1 MLERSQSIIDLIQ
14 KLPGF
19 SQPLQAKLKPTVFH
33 ADLCV
38 NSAQYSVKLSQRE
51 IELGGHGF
59 QLAFGL
65 PKNASI
71 ICEQEKRVVIRLLSL
86 FLLYLLGCC
95 AIVLKDTTITQKRKN
110 RLGVRGGA
118 KRVVMHS

>member
-1 MLERSQSIIDLIQ
+1 M
-14 KLPGF
+14 
-19 SQPLQAKLKPTVFH
+19 
-33 ADLCV
+33 
-38 NSAQYSVKLSQRE
+38 
-51 IELGGHGF
+51 
-59 QLAFGL
+59 
-65 PKNASI
+65 
-71 ICEQEKRVVIRLLSL
+71 IRLLSL